1 MYATIKMNDL
11 QLHETISKYLNL
23 ILSEKPSHERVF
35 NLHKLHNQT
44 KIMMVKVELWWLK

>member
-35 NLHKLHNQT
+35 NLQT